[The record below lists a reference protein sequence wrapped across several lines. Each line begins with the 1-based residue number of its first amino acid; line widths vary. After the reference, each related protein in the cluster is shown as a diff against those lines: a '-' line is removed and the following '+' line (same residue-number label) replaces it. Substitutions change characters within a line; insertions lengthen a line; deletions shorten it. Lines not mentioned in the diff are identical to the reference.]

1 MIKKNELCQKIL
13 EIYPEIGQCGV
24 NLKVDFDKR
33 QKAWVVSLKK
43 DNHKLKHF
51 LENPDAENCMEGKQ
65 CVALGIEI
73 AQLMKNI
80 KGEQF

>member
-1 MIKKNELCQKIL
+1 MIDKNKLCQKIQ
-13 EIYPEIGQCGV
+13 EIYPEIGQCDIE
-24 NLKVDFDKR
+24 LTVDFDKR
-33 QKAWVVSLKK
+33 QNALVVSLKK
-43 DNHKLKHF
+43 DSHELKHF
-51 LENPDAENCMEGKQ
+51 LEKPDAAACMEGKQ

>member
-1 MIKKNELCQKIL
+1 MINKNELCQKIL

-33 QKAWVVSLKK
+33 QNAWVVSLKK

-51 LENPDAENCMEGKQ
+51 LENPDVESCMEGKQ

>member
-73 AQLMKNI
+73 AQILKNF
-80 KGEQF
+80 KGNRF

>member
-13 EIYPEIGQCGV
+13 EIYPEIGQCGI

-51 LENPDAENCMEGKQ
+51 LENPDADSCMEGKQ
-65 CVALGIEI
+65 CFALGIEI
-73 AQLMKNI
+73 AQLLKNI
-80 KGEQF
+80 KGEQL